1 LHQNDLQGNALLLDD
16 SMELGVAPGAGV
28 VMNSGELLPVIGRDV
43 EKERDWEEVR
53 EERCS
58 TAVLLVFL

>member
-28 VMNSGELLPVIGRDV
+28 VMNSGELLPVIGRDG

-53 EERCS
+53 EERRS
-58 TAVLLVFL
+58 TAVLPVFL